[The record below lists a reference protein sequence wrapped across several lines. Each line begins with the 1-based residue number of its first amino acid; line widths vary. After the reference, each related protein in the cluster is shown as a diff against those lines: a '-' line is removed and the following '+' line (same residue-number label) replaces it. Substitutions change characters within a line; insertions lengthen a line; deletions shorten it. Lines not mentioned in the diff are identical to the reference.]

1 MIKEYVGVYVK
12 VKVKAIQLCPTLCN
26 PMDYADHR
34 VPQARI
40 LEWIVF
46 LSLGDL
52 PNPGIEPRPPALQT
66 NSLPAEPQG
75 KPYTCTRKGV
85 HVFVINFFNLFC
97 IVYSIF
103 YFMFIVIK
111 FVIKYIKGR
120 EYMYLSLKI
129 SWCPCW
135 KSKIY

>member
-26 PMDYADHR
+26 PMDYADHG

-52 PNPGIEPRPPALQT
+52 PNPGIEPGFLT
-66 NSLPAEPQG
+66 L
-75 KPYTCTRKGV
+75 
-85 HVFVINFFNLFC
+85 
-97 IVYSIF
+97 
-103 YFMFIVIK
+103 
-111 FVIKYIKGR
+111 
-120 EYMYLSLKI
+120 
-129 SWCPCW
+129 
-135 KSKIY
+135 